1 MVRNVGGNPC
11 ANILPHADFKGFYRV
26 TYNESGMFTTL
37 LKSFLSFIACKVSEA
52 ATNEWRVC
60 CQKEAWNKVKL
71 WENLVVR
78 IYCRI

>member
-37 LKSFLSFIACKVSEA
+37 LKSFLSFIARAKLAKRQLMSEEFVA
-52 ATNEWRVC
+52 RKRLET
-60 CQKEAWNKVKL
+60 K
-71 WENLVVR
+71 
-78 IYCRI
+78 